1 MLRLL
6 SAIRT
11 TVRYKLLALVLFP
24 ILLLMPIALAVAVY
38 WGASFT
44 YEQLFIKVN
53 TDLSV
58 AHDLFRRIQQDYLDR
73 LATQAESHT
82 FSLALEVEN
91 GDALRV
97 QIDAL
102 RKRHQFSY
110 LNLLDRQGKRML
122 GREGRARSSP
132 LYLRAMNGSA
142 AVGIEI
148 FSAQELQEESQE
160 LAAAIR
166 LPLIATPRARPTN
179 RSVEMRGM
187 MIRALYPIK
196 DSRGELVALLDGG
209 VLLNGNFEFV
219 DAIRDL
225 VYGPGS
231 LPQGS
236 IGTVTVFMDD
246 VRITTNVPLRPGER
260 ALGTRVSEE
269 VRSRVLDQ
277 GKIWIDR
284 AFVVNDWYISSY
296 EPIIDAEG
304 ERVGMLYA
312 GFLESPSRSE
322 LWRALTLLVLMF
334 VLLMLLSSLVAV
346 TGAKSIFRPL
356 EAMSKVVHAVRDGK
370 SGRIGSITS
379 TDEIG
384 ILAREFDSMLELLQ
398 QRSDEIQSWA
408 DQLEEKVSERTAE
421 LESKNDDLRR
431 TIRVLRKTRRQLV
444 AAEKLAALG
453 ELTAGVAH
461 EINNPTAV
469 ILGNLDVMVAELG
482 DQADPVRRE
491 IGLIIE
497 QIDRIRDIINNLLQY
512 ARPGEFSSVIDY
524 VDINHLIEGTTELV
538 QHLQKISPFE
548 IRLDLRATRPVR
560 INQAELQQVLV
571 NLLVNAIHA
580 LDGEAGTLDLES
592 EDWNDKGV
600 KIHVRDSGS
609 GMDEAQLGQ
618 IFNPFY
624 STKDQGQGTGL
635 GLSVSYSIIRRYGGN
650 LTVSST
656 PGEGS
661 RFSIWL
667 LDEPQ
672 MVEDEETII
681 AQLHSVGEG

>member
-1 MLRLL
+1 MRRVLN
-6 SAIRT
+6 AIRN

-24 ILLLMPIALAVAVY
+24 ILLLMPIALAVAIY
-38 WGASFT
+38 WGANFT

-73 LATQAESHT
+73 LASQAESHA
-82 FSLALEVEN
+82 FSLALEVGNEVE
-91 GDALRV
+91 LRA

-102 RKRHQFSY
+102 KTRHRFSY
-110 LNLLDRQGKRML
+110 LNLLDRQGARML
-122 GREGRARSSP
+122 GREGRARPSS
-132 LYLRAMNGSA
+132 LYLQAMNGSA
-142 AVGIEI
+142 AVGVEI
-148 FSAQELQEESQE
+148 FSAQELRNESQE
-160 LAAAIR
+160 LARTNR
-166 LPLIATPRARPTN
+166 LPLIDTPRARPTS
-179 RSVEMRGM
+179 RAMETRGM
-187 MIRALYPIK
+187 MMRALYPIK
-196 DSRGELVALLDGG
+196 DTRGELIALLDGG

-231 LPQGS
+231 LPEGS
-236 IGTVTVFMDD
+236 IGTVTVFIDD
-246 VRITTNVPLRPGER
+246 VRISTNVPLRPGER

-269 VRSRVLDQ
+269 VRSRVLDR
-277 GKIWIDR
+277 GETWIDR

-296 EPIIDAEG
+296 EPIVDAEG
-304 ERVGMLYA
+304 ARVGMLYA

-356 EAMSKVVHAVRDGK
+356 EAMSDVVHAVRDGK
-370 SGRIGSITS
+370 SERIGLITS

-384 ILAREFDSMLELLQ
+384 ILAREFDSMLALLQ

-408 DQLEEKVSERTAE
+408 GQLEEKVSERTAE
-421 LESKNDDLRR
+421 LESKNTDLRR
-431 TIRVLRKTRRQLV
+431 TIRVLRRTRKQLV

-482 DQADPVRRE
+482 EHAEPVRRE
-491 IGLIIE
+491 IELIIE

-512 ARPGEFSSVIDY
+512 ARPGEFSNAVDY
-524 VDINHLIEGTTELV
+524 VDVNHLIEGTTELV
-538 QHLQKISPFE
+538 QHLQKLSPFTIE
-548 IRLDLRATRPVR
+548 LDLQATRLVR

-580 LDGEAGTLDLES
+580 LDGEAGGLWLAS
-592 EDWNDKGV
+592 EDWNAQGV

-609 GMDEAQLGQ
+609 GMDERQLEQ

-624 STKDQGQGTGL
+624 STKDQGEGTGL
-635 GLSVSYSIIRRYGGN
+635 GLSVSYGIIRRYGGN
-650 LTVSST
+650 ITVSSE
-656 PGEGS
+656 PGKGS
-661 RFSIWL
+661 CFSLWL

-681 AQLHSVGEG
+681 AQLHGVDDG